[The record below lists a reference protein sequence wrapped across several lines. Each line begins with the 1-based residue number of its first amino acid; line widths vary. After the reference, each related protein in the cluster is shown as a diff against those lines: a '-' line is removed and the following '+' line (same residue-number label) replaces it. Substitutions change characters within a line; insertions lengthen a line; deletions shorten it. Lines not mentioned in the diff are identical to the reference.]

1 MVPLRT
7 AAVSWVLLLSVAA
20 LLVSCAPERKRDA
33 ETIDSLR
40 TEAEQLIKAQALMGW
55 NSWVFGTPSNQDSLY
70 NSHANLFTKEHINLV
85 QKAEGD
91 EPDSVQKKRLRY
103 FRRYLTTEY
112 IAKQT
117 APLSDRLTNLEATT
131 KVSFEGKDLPYRQV
145 SSLLINEPKQKRRA
159 GLYAAVDPVLDTLNT
174 LLREIEQRN
183 QRLAIDLGF
192 ASYTSLAEEVKGFSL
207 TGLTPVLQR
216 VLGETASTYTD
227 LLREAAQ
234 KYLHLSLSSFFRYDI
249 GALFRSREFD
259 AFFSGAPMLER
270 AESTYAGLGINLQS
284 MKNLTID
291 ADSRPLKIPRAVCY
305 AIDVPSDVRLSVKPV
320 GGFDDYRSLFHELGH
335 ALHYSHTKE
344 YAFEFKYL
352 GEPTVTE
359 NYAFLSEYLLVNQA
373 WLRLR
378 TSMPVRVQKD
388 FLRLQA
394 LYRLYFLRR
403 YCAKVLYE
411 LQLHDG
417 VANPSSVYAQ
427 LLSSSTGYVAIPSD
441 EKHYLVDVDQLFY
454 SASYLRAWLLEGQF
468 HARLNRDY
476 GVNWFERPEAGA
488 YLESLWGYGDR
499 YGGDEFVR
507 RIGYES
513 ISPDALLAELKTMV
527 LFSTQ

>member
-1 MVPLRT
+1 
-7 AAVSWVLLLSVAA
+7 
-20 LLVSCAPERKRDA
+20 
-33 ETIDSLR
+33 
-40 TEAEQLIKAQALMGW
+40 
-55 NSWVFGTPSNQDSLY
+55 
-70 NSHANLFTKEHINLV
+70 
-85 QKAEGD
+85 
-91 EPDSVQKKRLRY
+91 
-103 FRRYLTTEY
+103 
-112 IAKQT
+112 
-117 APLSDRLTNLEATT
+117 
-131 KVSFEGKDLPYRQV
+131 
-145 SSLLINEPKQKRRA
+145 
-159 GLYAAVDPVLDTLNT
+159 
-174 LLREIEQRN
+174 
-183 QRLAIDLGF
+183 
-192 ASYTSLAEEVKGFSL
+192 
-207 TGLTPVLQR
+207 VLQR

-227 LLREAAQ
+227 LLREGAQ

-259 AFFSGAPMLER
+259 AFFSGASMLER

-344 YAFEFKYL
+344 HAFEFKYL

-411 LQLHDG
+411 LQLHNG

-427 LLSSSTGYVAIPSD
+427 VLSSSTGYVAIPSD